1 MPRVTGPG
9 MRITGWGSAL
19 PDKVVTNDDLAA
31 TLDTSDSWIV
41 ERTGI
46 RERRIGGTTAGL
58 AAEAGAAALT
68 SAGLTGA
75 DIDVLVLATSTP
87 DQALPGSSAHVHE
100 LLGIRGGA
108 FDLNAACSGFVYAL
122 AAGAGLVATGSQRV
136 LVIGSDTMSRIT
148 DWDDRSTAILFADGA
163 GAVVL
168 EAADG
173 PGALLSYELGADG
186 TTRGLLYADLGGYM
200 LMEGRELFR
209 RAVRAMVESAQI
221 CLDQAGVTIDQ
232 VALLVPHQANIRI
245 IDAAASRLG
254 ISSDRTA
261 SVLDRTGN
269 TSAGSIP
276 LALVDAVEAGRLSP
290 GDLVLM
296 CGFGAGMTTAS
307 ALVRW
312 DAEGGDGPGGT
323 TRSASEAD
331 GGPG

>member
-1 MPRVTGPG
+1 MPATTGPG
-9 MRITGWGSAL
+9 MRITGWGAAL
-19 PDKVVTNDDLAA
+19 PDKIVTNADLET
-31 TLDTSDSWIV
+31 TLDTSDQWIV

-46 RERRIGGTTAGL
+46 HQRHIGGTTAGL
-58 AAEAGAAALT
+58 AAEAGAAALAT
-68 SAGLTGA
+68 AGLTGD
-75 DIDVLVLATSTP
+75 DIDVVVLATSTP
-87 DQALPGSSAHVHE
+87 DQTLPGSSAHVHE

-122 AAGAGLVATGSQRV
+122 AAGAGLVATGTRRA

-168 EAADG
+168 EATDG
-173 PGALLSYELGADG
+173 PGALLSYDLAADG
-186 TTRGLLYADLGGYM
+186 TTRGLLYADVGGYM

-209 RAVRAMVESAQI
+209 RAVRSMVQSCQT
-221 CLDQAGVTIDQ
+221 CLDQAGVAVED
-232 VALLVPHQANIRI
+232 VALLVPHQANLRI

-254 ISSDRTA
+254 IDPGRA
-261 SVLDRTGN
+261 AIVLDRTGN

-276 LALVDAVEAGRLSP
+276 LALVDAVDAGRLSA

-312 DAEGGDGPGGT
+312 DAGPP
-323 TRSASEAD
+323 R
-331 GGPG
+331 